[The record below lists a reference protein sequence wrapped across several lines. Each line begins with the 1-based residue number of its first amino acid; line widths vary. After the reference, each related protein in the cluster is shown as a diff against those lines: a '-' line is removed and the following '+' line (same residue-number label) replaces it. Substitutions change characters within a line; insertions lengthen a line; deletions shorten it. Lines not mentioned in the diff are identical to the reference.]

1 MSRFLAVGDIHGCA
15 QTFRHLLMT
24 KFQLQKSDVVV
35 CLGDYIDRGPDSKG
49 VIDFVIKLRDSG
61 YTIHTL
67 RGNHEQLMM
76 DSVGG
81 NGFLKELWIDN
92 GGDKTL
98 QSFGVRNYGELEDGY
113 KMFFEATQHYL
124 VHENF
129 IFVHAGLNLQ
139 IEDPFEDKRAMLWI
153 RDFEANEFLEGRILV
168 HGHTPIKIENLLAQL
183 PSNIINI
190 DGGCVYGK
198 IGGYGNLVGY
208 NITEQEFIPVRNRD
222 L

>member
-15 QTFRHLLMT
+15 KTFRHLLT
-24 KFQLQKSDVVV
+24 SEFKLEKSDVVV

-49 VIDFVIKLRDSG
+49 VIDFIIELRNAG
-61 YTIHTL
+61 HTIHTL

-81 NGFLKELWIDN
+81 NDFLEQLWIEN

-98 QSFGVRNYGELEDGY
+98 QSFGIGSYRELDDTY
-113 KMFFEATQHYL
+113 KRFFEAMPYYF

-139 IEDPFEDKRAMLWI
+139 IENPFEDKHAMLWL
-153 RDFEANEFLEGRILV
+153 RDFKANEFLDERILV
-168 HGHTPIKIENLLAQL
+168 HGHTPIRIKNLLAQF
-183 PSNIINI
+183 PSNIVNI
-190 DGGCVYGK
+190 DGGCVYSQ
-198 IGGYGNLVGY
+198 IEGYGNLVGF
-208 NITEQEFIPVRNRD
+208 NVTERKFISIQNRE

>member
-15 QTFRHLLMT
+15 KTFKHLLLT
-24 KFQLQKSDVVV
+24 KFQLRKSDVVV

-49 VIDFVIKLRDSG
+49 VVDFILELRNAG

-81 NGFLKELWIDN
+81 DGFMKQRWIDN

-98 QSFGVRNYGELEDGY
+98 QSFGVGSYGELDDAY
-113 KMFFEATQHYL
+113 KTFFESTPYYL

-129 IFVHAGLNLQ
+129 IFVHAGLNLR
-139 IEDPFEDKRAMLWI
+139 IENPFEDKHAMLWI
-153 RDFEANEFLEGRILV
+153 RGFEANEFLDRRILV
-168 HGHTPIKIENLLAQL
+168 HGHTPIKIEGLLAQL
-183 PSNIINI
+183 PSNIIDI
-190 DGGCVYGK
+190 DGGCVYSK
-198 IGGYGNLVGY
+198 VEGYGNLVGY
-208 NITEQEFIPVRNRD
+208 DVTEQEFILIRNSD